1 MDVSAGRRPA
11 MGQELIKLLNGVFSD
26 LREHVLE
33 PRERIDPH
41 QFASGHKTPQN
52 RGRLPT
58 TFAAYK
64 EPVFPANRYAAQT
77 SLGAIVVD
85 R

>member
-1 MDVSAGRRPA
+1 

-33 PRERIDPH
+33 PRERIDLH
-41 QFASGHKTPQN
+41 QCAGGHKTPQN
-52 RGRLPT
+52 RRRFPT
-58 TFAAYK
+58 TFTAYK
-64 EPVFPANRYAAQT
+64 ELVFTANRYAAQT